1 MFTALARQASNNVA
15 HAGLLFLF
23 DVFLIYVVLLIF
35 LLIQDSV
42 HLFERHEYK
51 NFQMQVFL
59 IYIDKN
65 FLIIIHYSR
74 EQTFNFHPNYISVMM
89 CLERLNNGVRCRHNK
104 HLALITESAVPY
116 LATDQNSGHYSQPTV
131 GPNVS
136 KPAKNKIQKICEI
149 H

>member
-1 MFTALARQASNNVA
+1 MLS
-15 HAGLLFLF
+15 GLNL
-23 DVFLIYVVLLIF
+23 YM
-35 LLIQDSV
+35 
-42 HLFERHEYK
+42 Y
-51 NFQMQVFL
+51 
-59 IYIDKN
+59 
-65 FLIIIHYSR
+65 FLIIIHNSR
-74 EQTFNFHPNYISVMM
+74 KQTFNFHPNYISVMM

-149 H
+149 HWSLLMTATVWQILNMNWMQWPETESFQICWNLLGKIHEIPSS

>member
-1 MFTALARQASNNVA
+1 MNSDKIYQILFGKCHRIN
-15 HAGLLFLF
+15 LLKLNAFWTEF
-23 DVFLIYVVLLIF
+23 V
-35 LLIQDSV
+35 
-42 HLFERHEYK
+42 
-51 NFQMQVFL
+51 
-59 IYIDKN
+59 N
-65 FLIIIHYSR
+65 FLMIIHNSR

-136 KPAKNKIQKICEI
+136 KPAKN
-149 H
+149 